1 MINQRKDRN
10 LGVSYPKKER
20 KRVEK
25 KKTRKEEILKKG
37 MNINYFYNDQKNK
50 LDGHGIAIIF
60 YCAIKTVL
68 NKNDLVIITGLLVV

>member
-37 MNINYFYNDQKNK
+37 MNINYFYND
-50 LDGHGIAIIF
+50 
-60 YCAIKTVL
+60 
-68 NKNDLVIITGLLVV
+68 